1 MRLPNVQ
8 KKQLNSLTYDK
19 FIEPLQDILLHAPL
33 LESRGDRPLQMTFE
47 DQLNSLVYFHLQEHH
62 SARQLIQELKEDEFA
77 KENIA
82 PINGIGRSSYSEIIN
97 SRGLEQLQYVF
108 QALFK
113 QAKNVLPREYSE
125 LGELVSIDGTLIDAV
140 LSMYWADYRK
150 NSKKAKGHFGFDIN
164 SGIPSKVFLTDGN
177 GGERPFVSRILEPGQ
192 TGVMDRGYQAHKDF
206 DLLQGEGKH
215 FVCRIKVST
224 KRTVVKKN
232 PVEPESYV
240 FYDSMVLLGTPGVNQ
255 SKKPVRVVGYQ
266 IEDVKYYV
274 ATDRH
279 DLTAE
284 QIATVY
290 KLRWTVESFFKWWKE
305 HLKVYHLIA
314 RSEYGLMAQ
323 ILGGLI
329 TYLLMTIY
337 CLKEFNEKVS
347 IKRVR
352 QLRTAIQNE
361 LRTNSNHF
369 SYYERNVKEQ
379 NEKLPYAKT

>member
-1 MRLPNVQ
+1 MMLPVVK
-8 KKQLNSLTYDK
+8 KKQLSSLAYDT
-19 FIEPLQDILLHAPL
+19 FIEPLQRILPYAPL
-33 LESRGDRPLQMTFE
+33 LESRGNRPLKMTFD
-47 DQLNSLVYFHLQEHH
+47 DQLNSLIYFHLKEHH
-62 SARQLIQELKEDEFA
+62 SARQLIQELKEDDFA

-82 PINGIGRSSYSEIIN
+82 PINGIGGSSYSEIIN

-108 QALFK
+108 QALFI

-192 TGVMDRGYQAHKDF
+192 TGVMDRGYQAHKNF
-206 DLLQGEGKH
+206 DLLQEEGKH

-224 KRTVVKKN
+224 KRTVIKSN

-240 FYDSMVLLGTPGVNQ
+240 FYDSLVLLGTPGVNQ
-255 SKKPVRVVGYQ
+255 SKEPVRVVGYQ
-266 IEDVKYYV
+266 IENVKYYV

-305 HLKVYHLIA
+305 HLKIYHLIA
-314 RSEYGLMAQ
+314 RSEYGLMVQ

-329 TYLLMTIY
+329 TYLLMAIY

-352 QLRTAIQNE
+352 QLRTTIQNE
-361 LRTNSNHF
+361 LRTSLNNS
-369 SYYERNVKEQ
+369 SYHEHNVKEQ
-379 NEKLPYAKT
+379 NEKLLYAKT